1 MPRLKQKLPSYRLH
15 RSSRQA
21 IVTLSGRDYYL
32 GSFNAPESRAEYDR
46 LIQEW
51 LANQRQIMEKSVT
64 KNGKD
69 QGVTINELISQ
80 YWVFAS
86 GYYVKNLKPTSEL
99 HALRFSFK
107 PLVALYGTTTVDV
120 FGPSSLKAV
129 RQKMIDNGLC
139 RTLINRLINRIRR
152 IFKWGVE
159 NELVRSSTLEA
170 LRAVAPLKRGRCSV
184 RESDPV
190 KPAPESLITAI
201 EPYVSRQVWAMIQL
215 QLLTAMRPGEV
226 IQMRRRDIDTT
237 GAVWLYRPESH
248 KTEHHGIER
257 SIYLGPQAQKFVMPF
272 LNRADDAFL
281 FSPLEADKERRE
293 KLSAARKTPLSCGN
307 RPGTHCARQPQ
318 RKPGICYDVNSYR
331 RAINYG
337 CERAFPW
344 PKHAGRGL
352 DQLTPEERAELKA
365 WRKAHHW
372 HPHQLRHNAAT
383 NLRKEFGIEAARL
396 ILGHKSV
403 TVTEIYAEL
412 DRQKASDIIAK
423 VG

>member
-1 MPRLKQKLPSYRLH
+1 MPRLTHKLPSYRLH
-15 RSSRQA
+15 RASGQA
-21 IVTLSGRDYYL
+21 VITLTGRDYYL
-32 GSFNAPESRAEYDR
+32 GAFNSPESRVAYDR
-46 LIQEW
+46 LIQEF
-51 LANQRQIMEKSVT
+51 LITSRSTDIGRSQASQDRRS
-64 KNGKD
+64 
-69 QGVTINELISQ
+69 VTINELIST
-80 YWVFAS
+80 YWDFAL
-86 GYYVKNLKPTSEL
+86 GYYVKNCQPTRELQALKY
-99 HALRFSFK
+99 SFK
-107 PLVALYGTTTVDV
+107 PMTELYGAISVDS
-120 FGPSSLKAV
+120 FGPTGLKAV
-129 RQKMIDNGLC
+129 RQRMVDQGLC
-139 RTLINRLINRIRR
+139 RSLINRRINRIRR

-257 SIYLGPQAQKFVMPF
+257 IIYLGPQAQKFVLPF

-337 CERAFPW
+337 CDRAFPW
-344 PKHAGRGL
+344 PKPAGRGL

>member
-1 MPRLKQKLPSYRLH
+1 MPRLTHKLPSYRLH
-15 RSSRQA
+15 RASGQA
-21 IVTLSGRDYYL
+21 VITLAGRDYYL
-32 GSFNAPESRAEYDR
+32 GAFNSPESRIEYDR
-46 LIQEW
+46 LIQEF
-51 LANQRQIMEKSVT
+51 LANSRCPGVVQSQAKQSLES
-64 KNGKD
+64 
-69 QGVTINELISQ
+69 VTINELITT
-80 YWVFAS
+80 YWDFAL
-86 GYYVKNLKPTSEL
+86 GYYVKNSQPTREVQALKY
-99 HALRFSFK
+99 SFK
-107 PLVALYGTTTVDV
+107 PMAELYGMISVDN
-120 FGPSSLKAV
+120 FGPTALKAV
-129 RQKMIDNGLC
+129 RQRMVDQGLC
-139 RTLINRLINRIRR
+139 RSLVNRRVNRIRR

-159 NELVRSSTLEA
+159 NELVRSATLEA
-170 LRAVAPLKRGRCSV
+170 LRAIAPLKRGRCSA

-190 KPAPESLITAI
+190 KPVPEILVNAI
-201 EPYVSRQVWAMIQL
+201 EPFVSRQVWAMIQL

-226 IQMRRRDIDTT
+226 IQMRRRDIDTSGT
-237 GAVWLYRPESH
+237 VWKYRPESH
-248 KTEHHGIER
+248 KTEHHGHER
-257 SIYLGPQAQKFVMPF
+257 CIYLGPQAQKFVMPF
-272 LNRADDAFL
+272 LNRADDDFL
-281 FSPLEADKERRE
+281 FSPLEADKERRD
-293 KLSAARKTPLSCGN
+293 KLTVARKTPLSCGN
-307 RPGTHCARQPQ
+307 RPGTHCARQPK

-337 CERAFPW
+337 CDRAFPW

-412 DRQKASDIIAK
+412 DHQKAADIIFK

>member
-1 MPRLKQKLPSYRLH
+1 MPRLTRKLPSYRLH

-21 IVTLSGRDYYL
+21 VVTLGGRDYYL
-32 GSFNAPESRAEYDR
+32 GSFNAPESRAEYER

-51 LANQRQIMEKSVT
+51 LANHRQIMEKPVT

-107 PLVALYGTTTVDV
+107 PLVGLYGTTTVDR

-129 RQKMIDNGLC
+129 RQKMIDSGLC

-201 EPYVSRQVWAMIQL
+201 EPYVSRQIWAMIQL

-226 IQMRRRDIDTT
+226 IQMRRRDIDTI

-272 LNRADDAFL
+272 LNRADDDFL
-281 FSPLEADKERRE
+281 FSPLEAEKERRN
-293 KLSAARKTPLSCGN
+293 KLTAARKTLLSCGN
-307 RPGTHCARQPQ
+307 RPGTHCARQPK

-331 RAINYG
+331 RAIKYG
-337 CERAFPW
+337 CDRAFPW

-352 DQLTPEERAELKA
+352 DQLTAEELVELKA

-383 NLRKEFGIEAARL
+383 NLRKEFGVEAARL

-412 DRQKASDIIAK
+412 DRQKASDIIAQ